1 MLGIDDT
8 EEGLQVMA
16 SSLLCVLSF
25 LKIKRHSKLISKSI
39 NALRMGMATCK

>member
-8 EEGLQVMA
+8 KEGLQVMA

-25 LKIKRHSKLISKSI
+25 WK
-39 NALRMGMATCK
+39 